1 MGTTSNKEQKIEL
14 HLNIN
19 LPKNGVP
26 GQTKTILV
34 NSNNPSTVI
43 NINDFESETNETTET
58 SQTNPTNQSIRK
70 SQNSANIQNVGN
82 DQNNGDNQNGE
93 NKGSEGNL
101 KNDPAAPP
109 MPLNSSQKSF
119 INTSTNKSFN
129 INEGGADNENQD
141 GNDGKNFTNTGNT
154 NIDINMGGGGIR
166 VDENS
171 KHDEPTKPT
180 KGGNIDINMG
190 GSRRVEEIETGTYGK
205 PTKGGNIDINL
216 GGSRRVEENETGT
229 YGKPTKGGNI
239 DINLGGN
246 RRVGGE
252 YKTPEETPHSK
263 PKPTINIGYL
273 SKFDSDND
281 SDLSMSYNILLS
293 DIKNIEES
301 KAVIN
306 KRVEEGY
313 FPLFIQLDKE
323 NPLFLFIKNS
333 ETLQNVLEAYKE
345 ISKINDGN
353 KEYTLYNQHNKKLLP
368 QDVPIK
374 DLNLKYFSFISNN
387 I

>member
-19 LPKNGVP
+19 IP
-26 GQTKTILV
+26 GQKKTILV
-34 NSNNPSTVI
+34 EPNNPSTVI

-58 SQTNPTNQSIRK
+58 SQTNPTNQSVRK
-70 SQNSANIQNVGN
+70 SQNSANKQIVGN
-82 DQNNGDNQNGE
+82 DQNNGDNQNEE
-93 NKGSEGNL
+93 NKGSEGNVE
-101 KNDPAAPP
+101 NDPAPP

-129 INEGGADNENQD
+129 INEGGADNETQE

-323 NPLFLFIKNS
+323 NPLFLFIKNY

>member
-216 GGSRRVEENETGT
+216 GG
-229 YGKPTKGGNI
+229 
-239 DINLGGN
+239 N

-323 NPLFLFIKNS
+323 NPLFLFIKNY

>member
-58 SQTNPTNQSIRK
+58 SQTNPTNQSVRK
-70 SQNSANIQNVGN
+70 SQNSANKQIVGN

-306 KRVEEGY
+306 KTVEEGY